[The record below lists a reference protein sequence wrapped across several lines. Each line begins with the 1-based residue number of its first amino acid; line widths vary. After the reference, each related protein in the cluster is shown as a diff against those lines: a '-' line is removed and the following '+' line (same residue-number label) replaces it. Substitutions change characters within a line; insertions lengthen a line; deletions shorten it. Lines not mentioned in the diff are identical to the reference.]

1 MPGVIRIRSK
11 SNPKR
16 ICGKIITGKWQSVD
30 LDAYLAYKKTRMG
43 KIVVKEHIEELKGNK
58 NAKALNSAEVEEL
71 KVVRATDKKRI
82 KNLEEENAG
91 LKAKIVE
98 LEEKLEGYTPAKD
111 ASEDVEEADTEQ
123 EPQPKEEFS
132 FDPEVHTIDH
142 RGGGS
147 YFVMDLNEEKVYG
160 PLTDEER
167 ATFNAMIED

>member
-16 ICGKIITGKWQSVD
+16 ICGKIIAGKWQSVD
-30 LDAYLAYKKTRMG
+30 LDAYLSYKKTRMG
-43 KIVVKEHIEELKGNK
+43 KIVCRENIEELKGNK

-71 KVVRATDKKRI
+71 KAIRATDKKRI

-111 ASEDVEEADTEQ
+111 APKEVDPMDP
-123 EPQPKEEFS
+123 EPGTQPKGEFS
-132 FDPEVHTIDH
+132 FDPEIHTIDH